1 MNFKKR
7 ILVAPLNWGL
17 GHATRC
23 IPIIK
28 ALMVEQFEPVIACD
42 GASLNLLKKE
52 FPGLTYIELP
62 SYNITYSKH
71 GFLLQWQL
79 FKSIPRLLKVIR
91 EEHKQTQNIIQTHQI
106 EGLISDNRFGFHHNK
121 VPSVFITHQLNIQ
134 TGFELTNSI
143 ARWLQYRY
151 IKKFNSLWIPDIEG
165 NNNYAGLLSN
175 PKVKPTMPIWYLGAL
190 SRLSPSIEKT
200 TYEPIQFLGIVSGP
214 EPQRTILEK
223 GLIKALKDRKEKS
236 LIVLGKPEIDTNE
249 TMGNLSVHSH
259 MNATELNTAITQSE
273 LIICRPGYST
283 VMDLAKLE
291 KKAFFIPTPGQT
303 EQEYLAANFKQNGIC
318 YSQKQAD
325 FDFEKAI
332 TESKKYSGFVAL
344 KQTTTNWE
352 ELFCLF

>member
-1 MNFKKR
+1 VKSKKR
-7 ILVAPLNWGL
+7 ILVSPLDWGI

-28 ALMVEQFEPVIACD
+28 QLISHNYEVIIAAD
-42 GASLNLLKKE
+42 GRPMHLLSTEFPDLEMIRFSGYNIKYPKYFPMSISMLLQLPKLIVGIKKE
-52 FPGLTYIELP
+52 HTMLNQIIED
-62 SYNITYSKH
+62 YNIY
-71 GFLLQWQL
+71 G
-79 FKSIPRLLKVIR
+79 V
-91 EEHKQTQNIIQTHQI
+91 
-106 EGLISDNRFGFHHNK
+106 ISDNRYGLYSNK
-121 VPSVFITHQLNIQ
+121 VPTAFITHQLKIQ
-134 TGFELTNSI
+134 SPYFSKSI
-143 ARWLQYRY
+143 QNFNYKY
-151 IKKFNSLWIPDIEG
+151 INKFDACWIMDDDKNSL
-165 NNNYAGLLSN
+165 AGELSKSDN
-175 PKVKPTMPIWYLGAL
+175 LPKN
-190 SRLSPSIEKT
+190 T
-200 TYEPIQFLGIVSGP
+200 TYIGVQSRFEKADEKKKYDFLAIVSGP

-249 TMGNLSVHSH
+249 SIGNLSIHSH
-259 MNATELNTAITQSE
+259 KNATELNTAITQSD

-303 EQEYLAANFKQNGIC
+303 EQEYLAANFHQNGIC

-325 FDFEKAI
+325 FNFEKAI

-344 KQTTTNWE
+344 KPTSTNWE